1 MWEIAAN
8 VYREGERDVI
18 YRHCDG
24 EVKAWNATAVEVDGY
39 VPTGNIVVIVCN
51 AGLFTC
57 VDIYRKQRNWEVLR
71 KRISSCDDL
80 RYTLPVVRRLLVR
93 EGFDDVVDVVNY
105 IAEYWARQ
113 IHRWAQH

>member
-24 EVKAWNATAVEVDGY
+24 ELKAWNATPVEVDVY

-51 AGLFTC
+51 DDITY

-80 RYTLPVVRRLLVR
+80 RYTLPVIRRLLVR
-93 EGFDDVVDVVNY
+93 EGFDDATDVVNY
-105 IAEYWARQ
+105 IAKYWARQ
-113 IHRWAQH
+113 IHRWAQL

>member
-24 EVKAWNATAVEVDGY
+24 EVKAWNATVEVDGY

-71 KRISSCDDL
+71 KHISSCDDL

-93 EGFDDVVDVVNY
+93 EGFDD
-105 IAEYWARQ
+105 A
-113 IHRWAQH
+113 